1 MRPVDFI
8 RNLYPNIVNRLSA
21 FKFAFH
27 PRASKLFNRHKRS
40 RDTSEE
46 YCNEKWDRR
55 KKIFSGY
62 LHPISSVKNY
72 FQGLEQSNVSKK
84 YQSKSVHR
92 KRQKLSELRNNPK
105 SLIVS
110 IAISDL
116 VVGKSIITDSDLVE
130 ISSMQYSLPGFR
142 PPDMAWQVN

>member
-1 MRPVDFI
+1 MRPGDFI
-8 RNLYPNIVNRLSA
+8 RNLYPNIVSRLSA

-27 PRASKLFNRHKRS
+27 PRASKVFNRPKRS

-46 YCNEKWDRR
+46 YCNEEWDRR
-55 KKIFSGY
+55 KKNFSGY

-72 FQGLEQSNVSKK
+72 FQGLEQLNITKK
-84 YQSKSVHR
+84 YKSKSVHR

-105 SLIVS
+105 SLIIS
-110 IAISDL
+110 IAINDL

-130 ISSMQYSLPGFR
+130 INLM
-142 PPDMAWQVN
+142 